1 MTSHTAHMRDSTSTI
16 AFVCPFTLLKQT
28 GTPIR
33 ANLTIQVA
41 SRFARCH
48 VISLGGF
55 EGERHHEIEEV
66 WGTRRPTSRQFR
78 VGVFTR
84 KAARALAEIHPG
96 IVHAFGPLGLLPAL
110 LYRRARRHPRLVL
123 ELHGLLAEEV
133 SNHWPGGALFHRLLD
148 RLAVRRA
155 DAIIAMSHSQ
165 REILLRRYHV
175 APERVTVIWSVVD
188 LDLFTYREAT
198 EREFLRVGYAGNDG
212 PWQGVEDLMA
222 AAAAFRS
229 EPLLRFRFIGIEKN
243 RFELPEA
250 GSLEIFPRKSQEETA
265 RLLTDCD
272 VFVSPRRGRAAET
285 QYPTK
290 LSAYLALGRP
300 IIATDVSDQRAIL
313 EAAGCGL
320 LIPPGSPDAIAAAIR
335 EILGMPN
342 AQRVDMGR
350 RGRRFAEEHLSL
362 PRFRVALG
370 KVYERL
376 GAGGAT
382 PPR

>member
-41 SRFARCH
+41 SRFTQCH

-133 SNHWPGGALFHRLLD
+133 SNHWPGGVLFHRLLD

-175 APERVTVIWSVVD
+175 APERVTVVWGPVD
-188 LDLFTYREAT
+188 LDLFGYRKPA
-198 EREFLRVGYAGNDG
+198 EREVFRVGYAGNDG

-222 AAAAFRS
+222 AAGSFR
-229 EPLLRFRFIGIEKN
+229 EDTHITFRFIGIRSD
-243 RFELPEA
+243 RFPLPE
-250 GSLEIFPRKSQEETA
+250 GVSMDFFPGASREETA
-265 RLLTDCD
+265 RLLGDCD
-272 VFVSPRRGRAAET
+272 VLLSPRRGKVAKT
-285 QYPTK
+285 QYPFK
-290 LSAYLALGRP
+290 LSAYLAVGRP
-300 IIATDVSDQRAIL
+300 VIATDVSDQRAIL
-313 EAAGCGL
+313 EAADCGVVVSSE
-320 LIPPGSPDAIAAAIR
+320 SPDAMAEAIR
-335 EILGMPN
+335 RVRNLPHE
-342 AQRVDMGR
+342 QRVKMGW
-350 RGRRFAEEHLSL
+350 RGRRFAEEYLSI
-362 PRFRVALG
+362 PRFQTALARVYDSLSPGMALSS
-370 KVYERL
+370 L
-376 GAGGAT
+376 
-382 PPR
+382 